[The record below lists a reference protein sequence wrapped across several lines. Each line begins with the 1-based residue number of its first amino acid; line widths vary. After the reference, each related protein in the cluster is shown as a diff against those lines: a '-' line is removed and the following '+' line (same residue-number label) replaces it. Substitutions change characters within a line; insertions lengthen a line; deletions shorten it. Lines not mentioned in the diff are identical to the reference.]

1 VRYMIGSYNARYTR
15 SQVVKRPRDPRLAN
29 LLGALSTGISD
40 GMYESAAVAAGLD
53 GVASAALVALLD
65 FVPSGSVRTLSQ
77 VVGLTHSGAVRV
89 VDRLVAEG
97 LATRAPG
104 GDARSRSITLTA
116 PRVKV
121 ARQVRGARERVISG
135 FLEHLSA
142 TERAAL
148 TPLCERLV
156 AGITEQRLEK
166 RNAGETPAGG
176 ALCRMCDFGACG
188 REIGICPAA
197 ETVAKFTVRK
207 PRRT

>member
-1 VRYMIGSYNARYTR
+1 MIGSYNARYTR
-15 SQVVKRPRDPRLAN
+15 SQVVKRRRDPRLAN

-40 GMYESAAVAAGLD
+40 GICESTAMAAGLD

-65 FVPSGSVRTLSQ
+65 FMPCGSVRTLSE

-89 VDRLVAEG
+89 VDRLAAEG
-97 LATRAPG
+97 LVIRG
-104 GDARSRSITLTA
+104 SSVDARSRSITLTA
-116 PRVKV
+116 GGVKL
-121 ARQVRGARERVISG
+121 ARQVRGARERVVSRV
-135 FLEHLSA
+135 LDHLTA
-142 TERAAL
+142 NERATL

-197 ETVAKFTVRK
+197 ESSAKFRAGK